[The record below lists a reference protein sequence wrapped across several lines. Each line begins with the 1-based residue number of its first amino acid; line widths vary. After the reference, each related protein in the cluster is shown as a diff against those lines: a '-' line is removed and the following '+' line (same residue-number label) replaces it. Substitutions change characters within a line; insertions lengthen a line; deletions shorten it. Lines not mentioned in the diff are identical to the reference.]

1 MESIVK
7 ADIFFF
13 ITSIFITIVALITIV
28 AGVYFLMI
36 LRNFHKISKILRTYA
51 EDADNNLRDLGEQ
64 IRQSKLFTFIFGKE
78 KPRREPERRQNTK
91 RVI

>member
-13 ITSIFITIVALITIV
+13 ITSIFIIIVSLITIV

-36 LRNFHKISKILRTYA
+36 LRNFHKISKILRTYT
-51 EDADNNLRDLGEQ
+51 EDVDDNLRDLGEH

-78 KPRREPERRQNTK
+78 KPRKESERKVNNK
-91 RVI
+91 RTI